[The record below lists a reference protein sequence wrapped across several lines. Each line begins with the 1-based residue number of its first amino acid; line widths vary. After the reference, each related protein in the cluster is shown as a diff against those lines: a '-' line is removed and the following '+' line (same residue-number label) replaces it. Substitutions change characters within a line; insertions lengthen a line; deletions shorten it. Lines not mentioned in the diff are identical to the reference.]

1 MDLGVAYIPEDRNS
15 DGIVGDMEIW
25 ENAIMTE
32 MDVSFFR
39 NSFGIINR
47 KTSFDR
53 AKTLCETYDVRMQS
67 IRQQSRLLS
76 GGNVQKLLLGR
87 WLMRKPK
94 IIIACQPTRGLDEGA
109 IASIQNLLLEAQQNG
124 SAIILI
130 SEDLDE
136 LLTVSDDI
144 AVMYKGMLSN
154 PCLLYTSPSPRD
166 ATLSRMPS
174 SA

>member
-32 MDVSFFR
+32 MDDSFFR
-39 NSFGIINR
+39 NSLGIINK

-53 AKTLCETYDVRMQS
+53 SRNLCEKYDVRMQS
-67 IRQQSRLLS
+67 IRQRSRLLS

-87 WLMRKPK
+87 WLMRKPR

-109 IASIQNLLLEAQQNG
+109 IASIQKLLLEAQQND

-136 LLTVSDDI
+136 LLSLSDDI

-154 PCLLYTSPSPRD
+154 PIETRTTNKISIGLQMAGD
-166 ATLSRMPS
+166 GF
-174 SA
+174 